1 MIAFEPTPEQRTL
14 RDALRGEMQQ
24 VQEAAL
30 RGDRRPGAVLPPE
43 ELCAFIGRHRLG
55 AMLVPAAYGGL
66 EYDYVT
72 VAVVL
77 EELAVGCA
85 GLAAMVAA
93 TLHAVAPIL
102 IAGTT
107 AQRDLF
113 LPLVVDDPGLAGFAL
128 TERHAGSDIMALK
141 TSIKRSGAGYTVGG
155 AKCSVINA
163 GLARFY
169 LVFGTSGAAKG
180 RAGLNAVVVP
190 AAAPGVEVGPPEDK
204 VGLRNAPTAEVV
216 LREVFVPAEHLIGV
230 EGGGYLLLMQT
241 LDRGR
246 AFSAAVAVGVARA
259 AFEAAL
265 AYARERWQFGRPIIR
280 NQGISFALA
289 EMATEIEAARFLV
302 WHACR
307 LIDLDEDYTRAAAM
321 AKLFSA
327 LVAERVASQAMD
339 VFGRYGYNRTYPVD
353 KLWRDAKALATV
365 EGTHNVMRMVIASL
379 L

>member
-1 MIAFEPTPEQRTL
+1 MIAFEPTPEQRAV
-14 RDALRGEMQQ
+14 RDALRAAVPELQR
-24 VQEAAL
+24 EAL
-30 RGDRRPGAVLPPE
+30 RGDRRPGALPPPE
-43 ELCAFIGRHRLG
+43 ELCAFAARRRLG

-72 VAVVL
+72 VAMVL
-77 EELAVGCA
+77 EELAAGCA

-93 TLHAVAPIL
+93 TLHAVAPVL
-102 IAGTT
+102 IAGSP

-113 LPLVVDDPGLAGFAL
+113 LPLVVREPGLAGFAL
-128 TERHAGSDIMALK
+128 TERGAGSDVMALQ
-141 TSIKRSGAGYTVGG
+141 TTVRRGGTGYTVDG
-155 AKCSVINA
+155 AKGPVINA

-190 AAAPGVEVGPPEDK
+190 ADAPGVEVGPPEDK
-204 VGLRNAPTAEVV
+204 VGLRNAPTAEIRFRRVS
-216 LREVFVPAEHLIGV
+216 VPAEHLVGV

-265 AYARERWQFGRPIIR
+265 AYARERRQFGRPIVK
-280 NQGISFALA
+280 NQGVSFALA

-327 LVAERVASQAMD
+327 LAAERVASQAMD
-339 VFGRYGYNRTYPVD
+339 LFGRYAHNRAYPVD
-353 KLWRDAKALATV
+353 KFWRDAKALATV